1 MPVPTAEEPPAH
13 HDLSNP
19 KPGTRAA
26 AGAPNP
32 FAAVET
38 SQDLQTLFMMFPRLR
53 CQLRD
58 IHNATLPPTEDELM
72 EQQLDERESSSRG
85 RGRGRGRG
93 GRGRGRG
100 PWTQERGTKNGVR
113 ALQHAKAE
121 YGKGGEG
128 IREFADLVL
137 RLVSGDG
144 GPDGVE
150 LVQQEVIDENTRI
163 IAQLLSGESG

>member
-1 MPVPTAEEPPAH
+1 MPLSRADEPPTH
-13 HDLSNP
+13 SGSSNQT
-19 KPGTRAA
+19 PGTRAA
-26 AGAPNP
+26 AGLPNP
-32 FAAVET
+32 FAAIET

-58 IHNATLPPTEDELM
+58 IHHATLPPTEEELM
-72 EQQLDERESSSRG
+72 EQQLDERESASRG

-93 GRGRGRG
+93 GRGGGRG

-113 ALQHAKAE
+113 ALQNAKGE

-128 IREFADLVL
+128 MREFADLVL
-137 RLVSGDG
+137 RLISGDD
-144 GPDGVE
+144 GPDGME
-150 LVQQEVIDENTRI
+150 LVQQEVMDENTKI